1 MLDDSLE
8 VQPLWISPAF
18 FYKINQIRK
27 QNLLDYTVGVL
38 NKAMP
43 SLSELTLASLADMA
57 PVKKRKLK
65 ESLQEKQ
72 VCHHCQ
78 KLLNKNEIVHC
89 SKKMRTASGKKMT
102 IEKRSS
108 PL

>member
-8 VQPLWISPAF
+8 VQPLWISPSF

-43 SLSELTLASLADMA
+43 SLSELTLDSLADMA
-57 PVKKRKLK
+57 P
-65 ESLQEKQ
+65 
-72 VCHHCQ
+72 
-78 KLLNKNEIVHC
+78 
-89 SKKMRTASGKKMT
+89 
-102 IEKRSS
+102 
-108 PL
+108 